1 VFCCDFVKELCAKI
15 DGFNVCVLLEFIE
28 RLYVVIDDFQC
39 VFCCDFVKELCAE
52 IDGFNGCVLLEF
64 IERLYVVIDDFQ
76 CVCSVAILLKNYVL
90 KLMISI
96 CVFCWNLMTVYMLG
110 LLQHE
115 WCVSM
120 ANL

>member
-1 VFCCDFVKELCAKI
+1 VFCCDFVKELCAEI

-28 RLYVVIDDFQC
+28 RLHVVIDDFQC

-52 IDGFNGCVLLEF
+52 IDGFNVCVLLEF

-90 KLMISI
+90 KLMGLMG
-96 CVFCWNLMTVYMLG
+96 VFCWNLLKDCML
-110 LLQHE
+110 
-115 WCVSM
+115 
-120 ANL
+120 